1 MEHATVAGMFDSG
14 RILVAAFVVACLL
27 GAAPRRN
34 SSPRLSN
41 TQRAALHHRWAVEGL
56 TDLTVDG
63 RDRAVRE
70 IREALALEPDNSD
83 HWLVLGQLRVLGEY
97 DGEARA
103 CFRRAI
109 ILDPHDLSAYLE
121 LAAAWRREWLR
132 TLDTLAISHALG
144 VLDTAATLRPR
155 ASDPWLGLVPLR
167 YEKHDY
173 EGAAQAAVNALA
185 GYPRRP
191 EAALAAAYT
200 SFREGEIERSDS
212 LFRAAIPR
220 LDPTLARYF
229 QEPTTLLGE
238 GAPQNGWEGMD
249 PDPTTPENEFQ
260 LEYWS
265 RVAHAF
271 LLLNDAERPGEDARL
286 PIYVR
291 YGAPLAAA
299 TNPNGTPLFYRHPA
313 ARLAPTAGREAGLGG
328 NRSRI
333 PMDFPTP
340 IQVWAY
346 PELGMRVVLQ
356 DRSLHGHYQ
365 SQATEDYDASSRPDP
380 GILARRQ
387 DLLPLGD
394 GAAVFHRLP
403 PREQRIETEA
413 VVARFEGAGSPRLL
427 AQFDVPGGPADALF
441 GRWVVSDLSGKI
453 RARGEQRL
461 AIAAC
466 DPTERRGAQF
476 SADLPPGAY
485 QVSISVQGD
494 RGKRGLYQTRVSVEP
509 GSPALALS
517 DLVLACGDPTL
528 LVGGSSAR
536 FDAKVDAR
544 SSGPAPLVAY
554 LEIYRLAPGADGV
567 SHFEYQCDVVRA
579 APQEPARKGRASA
592 DTAPL
597 VSTSREDTYVG
608 AVRRQFVSVPVQ
620 SLRPGRY
627 RLEVRVH
634 DQVADTWATRS
645 TEFERE

>member
-1 MEHATVAGMFDSG
+1 MSAPS
-14 RILVAAFVVACLL
+14 RILVAPFVVACLL
-27 GAAPRRN
+27 GAAPHRDPT
-34 SSPRLSN
+34 PRLSN
-41 TQRAALHHRWAVEGL
+41 TQRAALYHRWAVEGL
-56 TDLTVDG
+56 TDPTVEG
-63 RDRAVRE
+63 RERAVRN
-70 IREALALEPDNSD
+70 IREALGLEPNDSD
-83 HWLVLGQLRVLGEY
+83 HWLVLGQLRVVGEY
-97 DGEARA
+97 DGESRA

-109 ILDPHDLSAYLE
+109 ALEPRNLSAYLE
-121 LAAAWRREWLR
+121 LAAAWKREWLR
-132 TLDTLAISHALG
+132 ILDTLAIARAIG

-155 ASDPWLGLVPLR
+155 ASDPWLGMVPLL
-167 YEKHDY
+167 YEKRDY
-173 EGAAQAAVNALA
+173 DGAALAAVHALG

-229 QEPTTLLGE
+229 QDPTTLLGE
-238 GAPQNGWEGMD
+238 GAPRNGWEGLD

-271 LLLNDAERPGEDARL
+271 LLFNDAERPGEDARL

-291 YGAPLAAA
+291 YGAPLAAG
-299 TNPNGTPLFYRHPA
+299 TNPNGTPLYYRHPA
-313 ARLAPTAGREAGLGG
+313 ARLAPSVGREATPGG
-328 NRSRI
+328 NPGRI

-365 SQATEDYDASSRPDP
+365 SQATEDFDASSRPDP
-380 GILARRQ
+380 GILARRD

-394 GAAVFHRLP
+394 GVAVFHRLP

-427 AQFDVPGGPADALF
+427 AQFDVPGGPADALL

-494 RGKRGLYQTRVSVEP
+494 KGKRGLYQTRVSVEAGP
-509 GSPALALS
+509 PALALS

-536 FDAKVDAR
+536 FDAKIDAR

-554 LEIYRLAPGADGV
+554 LEIYRLAQAPDGV
-567 SHFEYQCDVVRA
+567 SHFEYQCDVLRA
-579 APQEPARKGRASA
+579 APPEPRRKGRASA
-592 DTAPL
+592 DTGPL
-597 VSTSREDTYVG
+597 VSISREDTYVG

-627 RLEVRVH
+627 RLELRVH

-645 TEFERE
+645 TEFVRE

>member
-1 MEHATVAGMFDSG
+1 MSG
-14 RILVAAFVVACLL
+14 L
-27 GAAPRRN
+27 
-34 SSPRLSN
+34 
-41 TQRAALHHRWAVEGL
+41 
-56 TDLTVDG
+56 
-63 RDRAVRE
+63 
-70 IREALALEPDNSD
+70 
-83 HWLVLGQLRVLGEY
+83 
-97 DGEARA
+97 
-103 CFRRAI
+103 
-109 ILDPHDLSAYLE
+109 
-121 LAAAWRREWLR
+121 LAAAWKREWLR
-132 TLDTLAISHALG
+132 TLDTLAISRAIG

-155 ASDPWLGLVPLR
+155 ASDPWLGMVPLR
-167 YEKHDY
+167 YEKRDY
-173 EGAAQAAVNALA
+173 EGAARAAVNALA

-229 QEPTTLLGE
+229 QQPTTLLGE
-238 GAPQNGWEGMD
+238 GVPQSGWEGLD

-271 LLLNDAERPGEDARL
+271 LLFNDAERPGEDARL

-299 TNPNGTPLFYRHPA
+299 TNPNGTPLFFRHPA

-328 NRSRI
+328 NSSRI
-333 PMDFPTP
+333 PADFPTP
-340 IQVWAY
+340 VQVWAY

-356 DRSLHGHYQ
+356 DRSLHGHFQ
-365 SQATEDYDASSRPDP
+365 SQATEDFDPSARPDP
-380 GILARRQ
+380 GILARRE

-394 GAAVFHRLP
+394 GDAVFHRLP

-427 AQFDVPGGPADALF
+427 AQFEVPGGPADALL
-441 GRWVVSDLSGKI
+441 GRWVVSDRSGKI

-461 AIAAC
+461 AITAC

-476 SADLPPGAY
+476 IAELPPGAY

-494 RGKRGLYQTRVSVEP
+494 KGKRGLYQTRVSVEP

-517 DLVLACGDPTL
+517 DLVLACGDPAL
-528 LVGGSSAR
+528 LVGGRSAR
-536 FDAKVDAR
+536 FDAKIDAR

-554 LEIYRLAPGADGV
+554 LEIYRLAGGPDGV
-567 SHFEYQCDVVRA
+567 SHFEYQCDVLRA
-579 APQEPARKGRASA
+579 APPEPPRKGRASA

-597 VSTSREDTYVG
+597 ISTSREDTFVG

-620 SLRPGRY
+620 SLWPGRY

-645 TEFERE
+645 TEFVRE